1 MNKLQILIEIGKVNQ
16 SIQAFR
22 NGMPWLSPD
31 DYSDAPG
38 VIWLEMQ
45 RNALAGKLKSLEA

>member
-1 MNKLQILIEIGKVNQ
+1 MSKLQILIEIGKVTQ

-31 DYSDAPG
+31 DYGDAPG

-45 RNALAGKLKSLEA
+45 HKTLAEKLKSLES